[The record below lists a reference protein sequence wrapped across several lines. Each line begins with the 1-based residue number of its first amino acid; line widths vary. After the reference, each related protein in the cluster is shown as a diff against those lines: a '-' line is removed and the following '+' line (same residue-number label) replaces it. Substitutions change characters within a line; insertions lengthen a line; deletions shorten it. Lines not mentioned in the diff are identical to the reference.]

1 MSVRND
7 LLNRIGIAYG
17 VDQEMCNRGC
27 ELDAIIIKLSG
38 GAVTPEN
45 TFNGKLRQIL
55 ELTV

>member
-1 MSVRND
+1 MVRNE

-17 VDQEMCNRGC
+17 ADPEQCERNC
-27 ELDAIIIKLSG
+27 ELDAIIIKLSSDT
-38 GAVTPEN
+38 VTPDK

>member
-1 MSVRND
+1 MNRNE
-7 LLNRIGIAYG
+7 LLNSIGMAYG
-17 VDQEMCNRGC
+17 ADPEQCDRNC

-38 GAVTPEN
+38 GAVTPSD

>member
-1 MSVRND
+1 MNRNK
-7 LLNRIGIAYG
+7 LLNSIGIAYG
-17 VDQEMCNRGC
+17 ADPGQCERNC

-38 GAVTPEN
+38 GAVTPSD